1 MTNWQKRRNIPTNNQ
16 TIFRSSDAP
25 KPSLQTEETI
35 KKQSERKKVEVKE
48 EKKEESVQELTPE
61 MQEKLIKLAELL
73 LPNWNVNVQS
83 IEVIQGGQMALVWK
97 FMTDEGPKCLKRIHR
112 PEKKALFSIHAQ
124 DYLAKKGMRVPAIIP
139 NRDGHLYTKH
149 GPFLFVVYDW
159 IEGRPF
165 DLTVPTDL
173 QWIMKGLADYHTESI
188 GYTPPPAA
196 PVFSKLGKWPK
207 HYIKRCQQMES
218 WKLIAEKSPDD
229 PFCQLYLNEIDTYI
243 ASGRDTLTLLQQSH
257 YPEWVK
263 QCKLQPNLCHQ
274 DYGTGNTLLSNDQ
287 IWIIDLDTTTFD
299 LPIRDLRKVIIP
311 LMGDTGTWDQ
321 ELFDLMLASYE
332 ERSPLTSEQKNVMYI
347 DMLFP
352 YELYETAS
360 ERFGRKNEIMPEEL
374 MAAFEYEK
382 RKTAQLSQFL

>member
-1 MTNWQKRRNIPTNNQ
+1 
-16 TIFRSSDAP
+16 
-25 KPSLQTEETI
+25 
-35 KKQSERKKVEVKE
+35 
-48 EKKEESVQELTPE
+48 

-173 QWIMKGLADYHTESI
+173 QWIMKGLADYHTESV
-188 GYTPPPAA
+188 GYTPPPTA

-229 PFCQLYLNEIDTYI
+229 PFCQLYLNEIDAYI

-263 QCKLQPNLCHQ
+263 QCKQQPNLCHQ

-321 ELFDLMLASYE
+321 ELFNLMLDSYE
-332 ERSPLTSEQKNVMYI
+332 EQAPLTSEQKNVMYI

-374 MAAFEYEK
+374 LAAFEYEK